1 METFP
6 LHKKVKH
13 YKTTQKPSTLEE
25 NKKQQLPKQTEPH
38 VQVPTWKFQTIIVIK
53 KKKANRNGKKNIEDW
68 YCIEEKS
75 WTNRSNKET

>member
-38 VQVPTWKFQTIIVIK
+38 MQVPT
-53 KKKANRNGKKNIEDW
+53 
-68 YCIEEKS
+68 
-75 WTNRSNKET
+75 

>member
-1 METFP
+1 MKLGNNEKKKEKRKKISQRRVQKKKERQRSPKSNKMETFP

-38 VQVPTWKFQTIIVIK
+38 VQVPT
-53 KKKANRNGKKNIEDW
+53 
-68 YCIEEKS
+68 
-75 WTNRSNKET
+75 

>member
-38 VQVPTWKFQTIIVIK
+38 MQGQKMLFALNQYANDHGSINLNQMIK
-53 KKKANRNGKKNIEDW
+53 SILGMIN
-68 YCIEEKS
+68 
-75 WTNRSNKET
+75 